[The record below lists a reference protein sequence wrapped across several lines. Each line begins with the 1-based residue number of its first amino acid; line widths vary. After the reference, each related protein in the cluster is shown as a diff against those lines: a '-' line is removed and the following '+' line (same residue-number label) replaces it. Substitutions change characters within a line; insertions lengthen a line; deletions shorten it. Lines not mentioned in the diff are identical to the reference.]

1 MSFKFF
7 LNVLTHC
14 DYVLIFNPCVL
25 LAYDLCPQ
33 HFLSV
38 GQLLSDC
45 TSPQQCSVN
54 DKSTLPNMQS
64 THTHVLLFGIKFH
77 IILAMYV
84 RMLDILVYIQK
95 IKKHRKNRIFSKNLH
110 CWKMSSAAV
119 QCMVQ
124 RQIEHKGSPFN

>member
-1 MSFKFF
+1 M
-7 LNVLTHC
+7 THC
-14 DYVLIFNPCVL
+14 GYVLIFSPCVL

-64 THTHVLLFGIKFH
+64 THTHRVVFKVGVYGFKPPPPQMLEKFF
-77 IILAMYV
+77 
-84 RMLDILVYIQK
+84 YI
-95 IKKHRKNRIFSKNLH
+95 
-110 CWKMSSAAV
+110 V
-119 QCMVQ
+119 Q
-124 RQIEHKGSPFN
+124 IG